1 MSLKVE
7 SYSSDESESCAA
19 VNFTVKLITTEKA
32 TQTDLD
38 QNHLGNELNDLRTA
52 KLNLS
57 KKLDLYLF
65 TFSIISK
72 DEVHF
77 RATTGLDV
85 S

>member
-7 SYSSDESESCAA
+7 NYTSDESESCAA
-19 VNFTVKLITTEKA
+19 ASFTVKLISTEKA

-38 QNHLGNELNDLRTA
+38 QNHLGNEHNDVRIE

>member
-7 SYSSDESESCAA
+7 NYTSDESESCAA
-19 VNFTVKLITTEKA
+19 VSFIVKLISTEKA
-32 TQTDLD
+32 TQTYLD
-38 QNHLGNELNDLRTA
+38 QNHLGNELNDVRTE